1 MQRKKYNKFLER
13 KNGKMKKLITGILII
28 SSLIFILGSTAM
40 AIGFGTGVEVIAEE
54 TKIIKT
60 GLVGRK
66 ISFSDTDF
74 KQGLCINDFESITI
88 TKLPPSSEGTLMLAG
103 RRVGEGA
110 TVKRKNIGAMVF
122 IPASKDIEK
131 SSFTFTVKGYGS
143 GAEMEFVIKFTDK
156 VNYEPTIDEAYA
168 ASFAL
173 RTQREIGIHG
183 KMHAEDSEGDS
194 IEYII
199 VSYPK
204 YGRLTIID
212 KETGE
217 YVYTPHD
224 SYTGKDSFVYV
235 ARDEWGNFSRTQ
247 TVNVTVT
254 ERMSEVKYSDMKNRP
269 EYNAAVAMTAMGI
282 MGGVVLGDGVY
293 FNPDETV
300 TRAEFVAMAMKA
312 VGIRADTTLTATY
325 FDDND
330 EIPTPLIGYVATAQ
344 RTGIINGTFKDGELL
359 FAPNETIT
367 KYDAAVIM
375 TKLSGA
381 VADGELP
388 VFADESSIP
397 LWARPSVYA
406 MCAAG
411 VFEYSGDT
419 INANSAVTR
428 ADAASYLYKL
438 LQK

>member
-1 MQRKKYNKFLER
+1 MRKI
-13 KNGKMKKLITGILII
+13 ITGILII
-28 SSLIFILGSTAM
+28 SSLLCVLGSTAM
-40 AIGFGTGVEVIAEE
+40 AIGFGSGAEVIAEE

-66 ISFSDTDF
+66 ISLSDTDF
-74 KQGLCINDFESITI
+74 KQGLCINDFESIKV
-88 TKLPPSSEGTLMLAG
+88 TKLPKSSEGTLMLAG

-122 IPASKDIEK
+122 IPASREVES
-131 SSFTFTVKGYGS
+131 SSFFFTVEGYGS

-156 VNYEPTIDEAYA
+156 VNYEPTIDGEYA
-168 ASFAL
+168 ASFSIK
-173 RTQREIGIHG
+173 TQREIGIHG
-183 KMHAEDSEGDS
+183 KMHASDGEGDA

-204 YGRLTIID
+204 NGTLTSFD
-212 KETGE
+212 KESGE
-217 YVYTPHD
+217 YVYTPRD

-247 TVNVTVT
+247 TVSITVN
-254 ERMSEVKYSDMKNRP
+254 ERMSEIKYSDMKDRP

-282 MGGVVLGDGVY
+282 MGGSVLGDGVY
-293 FNPDETV
+293 FNPDEAV

-312 VGIRADTTLTATY
+312 MGIRADSTLTSTY

-344 RTGIINGTFKDGELL
+344 RTGIINGAFKGGELI
-359 FAPNETIT
+359 FSPNDTIT
-367 KYDAAVIM
+367 KYDAAMIM
-375 TKLSGA
+375 SKLSGA
-381 VADGELP
+381 KAEGELP
-388 VFADESSIP
+388 VFADANDIP
-397 LWARPSVYA
+397 LRARPSVYA
-406 MCAAG
+406 MCAIG
-411 VFEYSGDT
+411 VFEYEGDT
-419 INANSAVTR
+419 INGTAAVTR

-438 LQK
+438 ISR